1 MAAMIGRV
9 WSAFNPPLV
18 TKRDDALK
26 FGILGAANI
35 APLSLIIPA
44 KSHPEMIVQAV
55 AARDRSKAEAFA
67 KSHGIPEVKDSYQDI
82 LDNPN
87 IDCVFIPLPNGL
99 HYEWAVRAIRAGKHV
114 LLEKPS
120 TSNST
125 EAKILFDMPEL
136 SQPNGPVILEA
147 FHNRFYPSWNLFKS
161 MINPAD
167 VVHVTSNSMI
177 PWWASSKDD
186 IHFNYN
192 ISGGTMM
199 AMGTY
204 NYAALRLLF
213 DADPAECT
221 SCDTKAYT
229 DGVHDKCDYE
239 FQAKF
244 RFPNGGIGEASS
256 TLQGGTILKPS
267 FVTVTT
273 RETIIPDKTLP
284 DDQEKLQSQILT
296 LNGMIH
302 GVFWH
307 RIDIK
312 SKFEIRSK
320 ETGKI
325 VKRWEENSSRKAYT
339 FKEAGGEFAD
349 LPGET
354 FWMSYRYQLEAF
366 VNKIRGR
373 ETQHWVDGQDSI
385 AQMKMI
391 DMAYEKSGLGPRPSS
406 SFS

>member
-1 MAAMIGRV
+1 
-9 WSAFNPPLV
+9 
-18 TKRDDALK
+18 
-26 FGILGAANI
+26 
-35 APLSLIIPA
+35 
-44 KSHPEMIVQAV
+44 
-55 AARDRSKAEAFA
+55 
-67 KSHGIPEVKDSYQDI
+67 
-82 LDNPN
+82 
-87 IDCVFIPLPNGL
+87 
-99 HYEWAVRAIRAGKHV
+99 
-114 LLEKPS
+114 
-120 TSNST
+120 
-125 EAKILFDMPEL
+125 
-136 SQPNGPVILEA
+136 
-147 FHNRFYPSWNLFKS
+147 

-167 VVHVTSNSMI
+167 VVHVTSTSMI
-177 PWWASSKDD
+177 PWWASSKND
-186 IHFNYN
+186 IYFNYN

-204 NYAALRLLF
+204 NYDALRLLF
-213 DADPAECT
+213 DADPVECI

-229 DGVHDKCDYE
+229 DGIHAKCDYE

-273 RETIIPDKTLP
+273 REVAVLDKALP
-284 DDQEKLQSQILT
+284 EDQEKFCSQILT

-302 GVFWH
+302 GLFWH

-312 SKFEIRSK
+312 SRLEIRNK
-320 ETGKI
+320 DTGK
-325 VKRWEENSSRKAYT
+325 VVRRGEENSSRKAYT
-339 FKEAGGEFAD
+339 FKEAGGKLAD

-373 ETQHWVDGQDSI
+373 ETQHWITGQDSI
-385 AQMKMI
+385 AQMRMI